1 MTGKTIVFTEIA
13 GIAVAGTL
21 IFTSASMSWISLDC
35 SCDNKRVLVPNQIV
49 MLMGVLG
56 MVFTL
61 CTCCFDTFNIH
72 TPRGGFRHS
81 HLITTIPG
89 IIALVASLSQMYSKC
104 GCCKTTTDPDKT
116 CGDGA
121 KTAKC
126 CIGSSRMLK
135 VQIAVSLL
143 MIMVGVGPMVME
155 RLKAKPKLQGGGRR
169 RKRGRSRK
177 KK

>member
-1 MTGKTIVFTEIA
+1 MTNDTTTEIA

-21 IFTSASMSWISLDC
+21 VFTSAYMSWISLDC
-35 SCDNKRVLVPNQIV
+35 SCDNKRVLVPNQLV

-61 CTCCFDTFNIH
+61 CTCCFEKLDIS
-72 TPRGGFRHS
+72 P

-89 IIALVASLSQMYSKC
+89 VIALVASLSQMYSKC
-104 GCCKTTTDPDKT
+104 GCCKATTNDPDKT

-143 MIMVGVGPMVME
+143 MIMVGVGPMVLE
-155 RLKAKPKLQGGGRR
+155 HLEKSKAKPKLQGGGRR
-169 RKRGRSRK
+169 RKRRGRSRK
-177 KK
+177 SRSS

>member
-1 MTGKTIVFTEIA
+1 MTGKTIVFTKIA

-61 CTCCFDTFNIH
+61 CTCCFEKLDIS
-72 TPRGGFRHS
+72 P

-89 IIALVASLSQMYSKC
+89 VIALVASLSQMYSKC
-104 GCCKTTTDPDKT
+104 GCCLTTANDPNKKCAD
-116 CGDGA
+116 DP

-126 CIGSSRMLK
+126 CIESSIMLK
-135 VQIAVSLL
+135 VQIVVSLL
-143 MIMVGVGPMVME
+143 MIMVGVGPMV
-155 RLKAKPKLQGGGRR
+155 LNLAKPKLHGGGRR
-169 RKRGRSRK
+169 RKRGRSR
-177 KK
+177 